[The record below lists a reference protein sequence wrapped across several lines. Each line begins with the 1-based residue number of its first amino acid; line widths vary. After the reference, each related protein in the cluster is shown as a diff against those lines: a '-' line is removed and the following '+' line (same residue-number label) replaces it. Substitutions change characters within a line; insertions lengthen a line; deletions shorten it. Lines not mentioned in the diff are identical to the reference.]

1 MWRVTKYGSFAFL
14 LYAQSSQNSK
24 DSSSSLKSHYEGT
37 SSDSFLMSLEL
48 RHIFIHV
55 SSSLETEGRN
65 SGRRLT
71 TISAVQSCRCG
82 ACQLQYFA
90 GFNDE

>member
-1 MWRVTKYGSFAFL
+1 MH
-14 LYAQSSQNSK
+14 SQAK
-24 DSSSSLKSHYEGT
+24 TAKIATSSLKSHYEGT
-37 SSDSFLMSLEL
+37 SSDSFLMSLKL
-48 RHIFIHV
+48 RHIFIYV

-71 TISAVQSCRCG
+71 TISAVQSRRCG